1 MGRQE
6 KGIERVSVAL
16 PLSRDHVRW
25 MHLRAQSLEPRRAD
39 VTAGV
44 AHVVRALCGVQAQEP
59 AAANLAVPARCTG
72 LVAADL
78 ERARIHDR
86 SVVRTWAMRGTLHL
100 VATEDLAWLLPLL
113 GPIFIAAS
121 ARRRAALGL
130 DDDRC
135 VKGIRAIRDILAA
148 QGPLTRDELVERLTA
163 RGIQLVGQA
172 RPHLIRRAALEG
184 VICFGSD
191 RGAEPTYVLLDDWV
205 DRGRAVSR
213 DAALAELAR
222 RYLAAYGPAAVE
234 DLAAWSGVAM
244 RDARRGWERIANELI
259 AVATADNATWLLK
272 ERAGALWA
280 GWLDEPPPVRPPVVR
295 LLPRYDTYLLGYRR
309 RDAIVAPQ
317 FAKRIN
323 AGGGIVHPTLL
334 VDGCVVGTWSG
345 MRRRDCFDV
354 VVKPFDNLAPAIQPE
369 IAAEVADVGRFLGMS
384 TTLQITMS
392 S

>member
-1 MGRQE
+1 M
-6 KGIERVSVAL
+6 SMTMS
-16 PLSRDHVRW
+16 LSRDHVRW
-25 MHLRAQSLEPRRAD
+25 MHLRAQSLDPRYAD
-39 VTAGV
+39 ATAGV
-44 AHVVRALCGVQAQEP
+44 AHVVRSLCGVQAQEP
-59 AAANLAVPARCTG
+59 AAADLAVRARCAG
-72 LVAADL
+72 IVAADL
-78 ERARIHDR
+78 ERARLHDR

-121 ARRRAALGL
+121 MRRRVALGL

-135 VKGIRAIRDILAA
+135 ASGIRVIRDVLAA
-148 QGPLTRDELVERLTA
+148 QGPLTRAELVERLTT
-163 RGIQLVGQA
+163 RGIHLIGQA

-184 VICFGSD
+184 VICFGPD

-222 RYLAAYGPAAVE
+222 RYLAAYGPAEVE

-244 RDARRGWERIANELI
+244 RDARRGWECIANELI
-259 AVATADNATWLLK
+259 AVATADHAAWMLK

-280 GWLDEPPPVRPPVVR
+280 GWLDESPPVRAPIVR

-309 RDAIVAPQ
+309 RDVIVAPQ

-323 AGGGIVHPTLL
+323 AGGGILHPTLL
-334 VDGCVVGTWSG
+334 VDGCAVGTWSG
-345 MRRRDCFDV
+345 TRCRDGFDV
-354 VVKPFDNLAPAIQPE
+354 VVKPFDDLAPAVQQGIE
-369 IAAEVADVGRFLGMS
+369 AEVADMGRFLGLS
-384 TTLQITMS
+384 TMLHVTMS

>member
-1 MGRQE
+1 M
-6 KGIERVSVAL
+6 SVTL
-16 PLSRDHVRW
+16 SLSRDHVRW

-39 VTAGV
+39 ATAGV
-44 AHVVRALCGVQAQEP
+44 AHVVRSLCGVQAQEP
-59 AAANLAVPARCTG
+59 AAADLAVRARCAG

-100 VATEDLAWLLPLL
+100 VATEDLARLLSLL

-130 DDDRC
+130 DDDLC
-135 VKGIRAIRDILAA
+135 AQGIRAMRDILAA
-148 QGPLTRDELVERLTA
+148 QGPLTRAELVERLTA
-163 RGIQLVGQA
+163 RGIHLIGQA
-172 RPHLIRRAALEG
+172 RPHLISRAALEG
-184 VICFGSD
+184 VICFGPD
-191 RGAEPTYVLLDDWV
+191 RGAEPTHVLLDDWV
-205 DRGRAVSR
+205 AHRRAVSR

-234 DLAAWSGVAM
+234 DLATWSGVTI
-244 RDARRGWERIANELI
+244 RDARRGWERIADELI
-259 AVATADNATWLLK
+259 AVATADNATWMLK
-272 ERAGALWA
+272 ERAGVLWT
-280 GWLDEPPPVRPPVVR
+280 GWLDEPPPVRPPIVR

-309 RDAIVAPQ
+309 RDGIVAPQ

-334 VDGCVVGTWSG
+334 VDGCAVGTWSG

-354 VVKPFDNLAPAIQPE
+354 VVKPFGGLVPTVQPGIE
-369 IAAEVADVGRFLGMS
+369 AEVADVGRFLGMS
-384 TTLQITMS
+384 TTLHITMPFTMS